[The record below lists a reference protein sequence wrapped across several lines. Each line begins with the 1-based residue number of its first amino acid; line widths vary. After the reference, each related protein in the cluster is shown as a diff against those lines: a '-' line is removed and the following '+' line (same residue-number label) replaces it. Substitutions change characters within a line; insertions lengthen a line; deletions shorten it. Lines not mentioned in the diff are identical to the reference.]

1 MPPARLASPKFAS
14 ARVCRKNPD
23 SRRDGNQSMSTKDQK
38 MFEWF
43 LFLMAAVLPIVIGRC
58 IHEMSSDHD

>member
-1 MPPARLASPKFAS
+1 
-14 ARVCRKNPD
+14 
-23 SRRDGNQSMSTKDQK
+23 

-43 LFLMAAVLPIVIGRC
+43 LFLMAAFLPIVIGRC